1 MDCPLTDSTAPGT
14 ASGQRVVV
22 LRALGLGDL
31 LTGVPALRAL
41 RDACPRADITLAAP
55 AALAPLAALSDAV
68 DRVAD
73 TAPLAPLAPALHRAD
88 LAVDLH
94 GRGPESTRLLLATTP
109 RRLIA
114 FRHPDLPDTGGLPD
128 WTPHEHEVA
137 RWCRLLTE
145 CGIPADP
152 DPRRLRL
159 RRPGIPSRAA
169 GAVIIHPGAASAAR
183 RWPAVRWAAVARLLR
198 ADGWRVI
205 VTGSRAER
213 RLATGTALL
222 AGLPASSVLAGETSL
237 AGLAALVAD
246 ARLVLS
252 GDTGMAHLAAAYER
266 PAVTLAG
273 PVPPSLWG
281 PPARPWHAVLW
292 AGRCGDPHAAV
303 PDPGLLQLTV
313 RQVADAA
320 GSVLAADLSRRSGGP
335 ARRGAASRAT

>member
-1 MDCPLTDSTAPGT
+1 MDCLPMDGTAPGT
-14 ASGQRVVV
+14 AGGQRVVV

-41 RDACPRADITLAAP
+41 RDAWPRADITLAAP
-55 AALAPLAALSDAV
+55 AALAPLAVLSDAV

-94 GRGPESTRLLLATTP
+94 GRGPESTRLLLVTRP

-114 FRHPDLPDTGGLPD
+114 FRHQDLPATSGLPD

-137 RWCRLLTE
+137 RWCRLLSA

-159 RRPGIPSRAA
+159 RRPDTRSRAA

-183 RWPAVRWAAVARLLR
+183 RWPAARWAAVARLLG
-198 ADGWRVI
+198 ADGLRV
-205 VTGSRAER
+205 VLTGSRAER
-213 RLATGTALL
+213 QLATGIALL
-222 AGLPASSVLAGETSL
+222 ARLPASSVLAGETSL

-281 PPARPWHAVLW
+281 PPRRPWHAVLW

-303 PDPGLLQLTV
+303 PDPGLLELTV
-313 RQVADAA
+313 PQVAAA
-320 GSVLAADLSRRSGGP
+320 ARSVLAADLSRRSGGH
-335 ARRGAASRAT
+335 ARRGAVRRAT